1 MLRVLRP
8 SYRHSVRRT
17 SFRPA
22 YKKLDVRTYS
32 SGSNTDTNLQ
42 LSTLKNGIRVA
53 TVPVPGHFSAMGIYV
68 SAGSRFEGKQF
79 TGVSHFVD
87 RLGFKST
94 TSRSAEQMEDE
105 LSSLGGNY
113 MCASSRETM
122 MYQACVFNNDVD
134 DMFALIADTVKNPL
148 ITEEEMEI
156 QKMAVSYE
164 LSEIWQKP
172 ELILPELSCVAAYEG
187 GLGNPLLCPEDRLD
201 VINTDLIHKYR
212 NAFYSPDRM
221 VAAFIGIEHERSIEL
236 AEKYLGDI
244 VGNGNASGIIEM
256 PPSKY
261 VGGRIHV
268 PAPPPIGNLPLF
280 YHLHIVFEGV
290 SILDPDVYALAVL
303 QTLLGGGGSFSAGG
317 PGKGMYSRLYT
328 HVLNQYGYIES
339 CLSSNTSYSDSG
351 TFGISASCPPN
362 ATPYLSHIIC
372 HQLSLLRSTSEG
384 ALTFTEVS
392 RAKNQLKSSL
402 LMNLESKMVELE
414 DVGRQVQLT
423 NQRVPVDEMCDNIE
437 ALTVEDIRR
446 VADRVLSSSRPTY
459 VLQGEESLFG
469 DLDSVVKK
477 YGIGK
482 W

>member
-8 SYRHSVRRT
+8 NRRQQF
-17 SFRPA
+17 SRISLPVVER
-22 YKKLDVRTYS
+22 LIRSYS
-32 SGSNTDTNLQ
+32 STSPNSNLE
-42 LSTLKNGIRVA
+42 LSTLKNGLRVA

-68 SAGSRFEGKQF
+68 TSGSRFEGKQF
-79 TGVSHFVD
+79 SGISHLVD
-87 RLGFKST
+87 RLAFKST
-94 TSRSAEQMEDE
+94 KSRSAEEMENE
-105 LSSLGGNY
+105 LNSLGGNY

-122 MYQACVFNNDVD
+122 MYQACVFNDDVD
-134 DMFALIADTVKNPL
+134 GMFELLADTVKSPQ
-148 ITEEEMEI
+148 ITEEEVEL

-164 LSEIWQKP
+164 LSEIWQKS

-187 GLGNPLLCPEDRLD
+187 GLGNPLLCPEERLD
-201 VINTDLIHKYR
+201 VINADLIQKYR

-221 VAAFIGIEHERSIEL
+221 VAAFIGIDHDRAVQL
-236 AEKYLGDI
+236 AEQHLGDM
-244 VGNGNASGIIEM
+244 VSSGKSTIEI

-261 VGGRIHV
+261 VGGRIHI
-268 PAPPPIGNLPLF
+268 PAPQPIGNLPVF
-280 YHLHIVFEGV
+280 YHLHIVFEGL

-328 HVLNQYGYIES
+328 NVLNQYGYIES
-339 CLSSNTSYSDSG
+339 CLSANTSYSDSG

-362 ATPYLSHIIC
+362 ATPYLSHVIC
-372 HQLSLLRSTSEG
+372 HQLGLLRDTGAG

-423 NQRVPVDEMCDNIE
+423 GERVPVDEMCDKIE
-437 ALTVEDIRR
+437 ALSVEDIRR
-446 VADRVLSSSRPTY
+446 VADRILSSSSPTY
-459 VLQGEESLFG
+459 VLQGEEALFG
-469 DLDSVVKK
+469 DLDDVTKK